1 MTRRDD
7 AGELLEGHG
16 VEDTMLDG
24 DGDNIGDA
32 GDGYRGCLR
41 FGITAAEQFRG
52 QSLDRLLAEEE
63 PDAAEDDGGAD
74 LEAGDRRA
82 RRELAQL
89 VAGGDGSHSRT
100 DADLVGPDRIS
111 ADLSAEE
118 AALHVI
124 PPRPPSKNSDY

>member
-1 MTRRDD
+1 MTTVSRSS
-7 AGELLEGHG
+7 GSG
-16 VEDTMLDG
+16 VTASRTRCSG
-24 DGDNIGDA
+24 DGDNAGDA
-32 GDGYRGCLR
+32 GDGYRGSLR
-41 FGITAAEQFRG
+41 FGTTAAEQARG
-52 QSLDRLLAEEE
+52 LFLDRLLAEEE

-89 VAGGDGSHSRT
+89 VAGADGSHSRT
-100 DADLVGPDRIS
+100 DADLIGPDRID

-124 PPRPPSKNSDY
+124 RPRQPSRIRPD